1 LYQIQTIG
9 GNGDLFKKNLEHKID
24 FKVIENP
31 FQNISSFL
39 TRQQN
44 QVRPTI
50 QERINNFYYQKG
62 RIKKTNLAEHNK
74 N

>member
-1 LYQIQTIG
+1 LYQIQT
-9 GNGDLFKKNLEHKID
+9 NGDLFKKNLEHKID

-44 QVRPTI
+44 RVRPTI

-62 RIKKTNLAEHNK
+62 RMKKKTNLAEHNK